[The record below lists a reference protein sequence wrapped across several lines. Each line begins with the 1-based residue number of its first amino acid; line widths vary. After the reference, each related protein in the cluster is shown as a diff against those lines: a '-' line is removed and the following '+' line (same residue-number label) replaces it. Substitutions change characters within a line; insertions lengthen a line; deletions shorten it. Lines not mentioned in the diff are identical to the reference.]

1 MKYLITI
8 VSNRFKLFLFILLIS
23 LKTYPS
29 DNTIIVI
36 INEEVITQKQLEP
49 IISSEESK
57 SKKISLIK
65 KIIFT
70 KLILNDAKRLKIE
83 PSDDLINYELQ
94 KIANIKN
101 IKFSEFSRLPAY
113 NKIITELKDKLT
125 IVVYEKIV
133 RDSLKI
139 NESYE
144 DWLKELHQ
152 KSFVR
157 IFENKL

>member
-65 KIIFT
+65 KIILT

-133 RDSLKI
+133 RDTLKI
-139 NESYE
+139 NETYE
-144 DWLKELHQ
+144 DWLKELQQ

>member
-139 NESYE
+139 NETYE

>member
-83 PSDDLINYELQ
+83 PSDGLINYELQ

-139 NESYE
+139 NETYE

>member
-133 RDSLKI
+133 RDTLKI
-139 NESYE
+139 NETYE
-144 DWLKELHQ
+144 DWLKELQQ

>member
-113 NKIITELKDKLT
+113 NRIITELKDKLT

-139 NESYE
+139 NETYE
-144 DWLKELHQ
+144 DWLKELQQ

>member
-8 VSNRFKLFLFILLIS
+8 VSSRFKLFLFILLIS

-65 KIIFT
+65 KIILT

-139 NESYE
+139 NETYE

>member
-139 NESYE
+139 NETYE
-144 DWLKELHQ
+144 DWLKELQQ

>member
-65 KIIFT
+65 KIILT

-139 NESYE
+139 NETYE

>member
-139 NESYE
+139 NETYE
-144 DWLKELHQ
+144 DWLKELYQ

>member
-83 PSDDLINYELQ
+83 PSDGLINYELQ

-101 IKFSEFSRLPAY
+101 IKFSELSRLPDY

-133 RDSLKI
+133 RDTLKI
-139 NESYE
+139 NETYE
-144 DWLKELHQ
+144 DWLKELQQ

>member
-113 NKIITELKDKLT
+113 NRIITELKDKLT

-139 NESYE
+139 NETYE